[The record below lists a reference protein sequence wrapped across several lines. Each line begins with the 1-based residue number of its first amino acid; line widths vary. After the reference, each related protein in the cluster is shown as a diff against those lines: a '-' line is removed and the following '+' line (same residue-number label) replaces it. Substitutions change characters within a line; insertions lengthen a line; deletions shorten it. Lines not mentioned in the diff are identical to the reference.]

1 MMKVRVRVGVRLR
14 VRVGVGVRV
23 RVGVGVRVRVGVG
36 VGVGVG
42 VSVGEGAP
50 LAAKTASGKPV
61 RAASS
66 YVRTY
71 LPVATS
77 ASTSACS
84 SGDATMR
91 PVVGEMDTVR

>member
-1 MMKVRVRVGVRLR
+1 MKVRVRVGVRLR

-23 RVGVGVRVRVGVG
+23 RVGVGVRVRVG

-84 SGDATMR
+84 SADATMR
-91 PVVGEMDTVR
+91 PGGR